1 VRGIIT
7 RKAIALACLCL
18 LLPVGIG
25 LIYYELHRG
34 GSPAA
39 KFLAPIAYFALAA
52 LLVRTGGIPISAEDR
67 RGILGGHVS
76 VSNLLKTVGC
86 FFSSLL
92 WVAVGVPL
100 LSDTPVGNAVLLIP
114 SLLLL
119 IASGF
124 FFVGIFRTRLP
135 P

>member
-1 VRGIIT
+1 VNRLPT
-7 RKAIALACLCL
+7 RKSVALACLCL
-18 LLPVGIG
+18 LLPVGIC
-25 LIYYELHRG
+25 LMYYELHRG
-34 GSPAA
+34 GSPAV
-39 KFLAPIAYFALAA
+39 KSLAPVAYIAVAIF
-52 LLVRTGGIPISAEDR
+52 LVRTGGIPIPAEDQ
-67 RGILGGHVS
+67 RGMLGGHVS

-92 WVAVGVPL
+92 WVAVGLPL

-124 FFVGIFRTRLP
+124 FFVKIFRNRLP
-135 P
+135 